1 MKISNRLK
9 SIAGLI
15 TEKDVIADIGC
26 DHAYLD
32 IYLVK
37 NKIVPKAYVS
47 DVNLNAL
54 NNGIKNI
61 KKNHLEC
68 EIEAKL
74 CDGIKGI
81 PEDVNTLII
90 SGMGSSTII
99 KILSNPK
106 LKQINKMIIQS
117 NNDYYILR
125 KYITSK
131 GYFISHE
138 SAIYDNGNYYINI
151 VFLKGYKKYNLK
163 ELTYGPILMYSNKN
177 YFEYLYNKQKQIL
190 DNIPKY
196 KAYTR
201 LQMKRKAL
209 YLKKLSK

>member
-9 SIAGLI
+9 SIAGLV

-54 NNGIKNI
+54 NNGINNI
-61 KKNHLEC
+61 KKNHLER

-81 PEDVNTLII
+81 PEEVNTLII

-106 LKQINKMIIQS
+106 LKQIDKS
-117 NNDYYILR
+117 L
-125 KYITSK
+125 
-131 GYFISHE
+131 
-138 SAIYDNGNYYINI
+138 
-151 VFLKGYKKYNLK
+151 FLY
-163 ELTYGPILMYSNKN
+163 
-177 YFEYLYNKQKQIL
+177 
-190 DNIPKY
+190 
-196 KAYTR
+196 
-201 LQMKRKAL
+201 
-209 YLKKLSK
+209 